1 MTLFLSLKEILMYD
15 NGMSPRAAS
24 ARCMPAIPEAGGRIS
39 TTTPLLIR
47 RVSGKGWVPCR
58 NSLWQKGLRPSKALL
73 TQVNGFQLVTAA
85 NPGLSD

>member
-1 MTLFLSLKEILMYD
+1 MYD
-15 NGMSPRAAS
+15 SGVSPKVAS
-24 ARCMPAIPEAGGRIS
+24 ARCVPTVTEAGGRIS